1 MFDDLIWKYDG
12 TIKCL
17 NAWQTGMLSICIL
30 YVIPFPLMLVLG
42 LKLLGNGRISSTSF
56 LLGCIMPLP
65 FLIIWI
71 VPLYQSQKKSKSNK
85 VVAIGEFNES
95 ESKQNVGLSSIS
107 DKIING
113 FQGTYKTTD
122 WGAQYWESIM
132 ILRRLLLGAT
142 GLLQNSIYQMS
153 CCSILSII
161 FLIHQVY
168 VESFIY
174 NAANYVES
182 FSLLLLCFESI
193 ISLLK
198 SVYIQMGIIPK
209 GSVVEFFNILRFGES
224 AMILILILF
233 VIIDEKR
240 AQCKRRSKIQ

>member
-1 MFDDLIWKYDG
+1 
-12 TIKCL
+12 
-17 NAWQTGMLSICIL
+17 
-30 YVIPFPLMLVLG
+30 MLVLG
-42 LKLLGNGRISSTSF
+42 LKLLGSGRISSTNF

-71 VPLYQSQKKSKSNK
+71 VPLYQWKKKSKSNK
-85 VVAIGEFNES
+85 IVAAGELNES

-107 DKIING
+107 DEIIIG
-113 FQGTYKTTD
+113 FQGTYRTTEG
-122 WGAQYWESIM
+122 GAQYWESIM
-132 ILRRLLLGAT
+132 ILRRLLVGAT

-153 CCSILSII
+153 CCCVLSII

-168 VESFIY
+168 AEPFIY
-174 NAANYVES
+174 DAANYAES
-182 FSLLLLCFESI
+182 FSLLLLCLASI

-209 GSVVEFFNILRFGES
+209 GSVAEFFNVLRFSES

-233 VIIDEKR
+233 VIICEKR
-240 AQCKRRSKIQ
+240 AQCKRRNKIQ